1 MTDPEEQIHVTPWR
15 PSIVTSRPQ
24 SARSANRARY
34 GREVTGNPTSRDYNK
49 ASILDVVLSRAP
61 LTRNELIELT
71 GLSKATVSR
80 AVEELR
86 ADGCVVD
93 GGVDEVTGRGRRSTY
108 LEVPGTMGHVAGIS
122 FGMQTTCVLV
132 ADLRGREVRH
142 VLVPTMD
149 HHEVRNAAEWLVG
162 LMAEASE
169 SAEGPLRQIVVAVPG
184 RVRSGTEIFG
194 PAESMKVFAGSG
206 LQRTLADLVNAPVLL
221 ESDANASLLRIL
233 TEDATLRNAVLF
245 SLSSILNF
253 ASCTEHELLRG
264 RTPAFGDIGV
274 LFSGVGNEILD
285 GLLSTS
291 GLLRFARGRGLDL
304 ERIEDLWLQPHEV
317 SRAEVLDAFT
327 TAIVTAVSAV
337 AVTLDPE
344 SVFFVGRLRPLV
356 DEVLPEVRRRL
367 DKSLPTAPEV
377 KAPTQ
382 VLGLS
387 VARGAVYACLG
398 MARDRLRDAV
408 LEARRQGQH
417 AEQSAPAF

>member
-1 MTDPEEQIHVTPWR
+1 MHVTPLW
-15 PSIVTSRPQ
+15 PSVVTSEPP
-24 SARSANRARY
+24 ARSAYRARY
-34 GREVTGNPTSRDYNK
+34 GREATGNPTSRDYNK
-49 ASILDVVLSRAP
+49 ASVLDVLLSRAP

-86 ADGCVVD
+86 ADGFVVN
-93 GGVDEVTGRGRRSTY
+93 GGVDEVTGRGRRSTN
-108 LEVPGTMGHVAGIS
+108 LDVPGTTGHVVGIS
-122 FGMQTTCVLV
+122 FGAQTTCALV

-142 VLVPTMD
+142 VIVPTVD
-149 HHEVRNAAEWLVG
+149 HQEVRSAAEWLVG
-162 LMAEASE
+162 LMAEASKP
-169 SAEGPLRQIVVAVPG
+169 AEGPLRQIVVAVPG

-194 PAESMKVFAGSG
+194 PAEAMKIFAGSG
-206 LQRTLADLVNAPVLL
+206 LQRILADLVNAPVLL
-221 ESDANASLLRIL
+221 DSDANAALLGIL
-233 TEDATLRNAVLF
+233 TEDATLSNAALF

-253 ASCTEHELLRG
+253 ASCTDHELVRG

-291 GLLRFARGRGLDL
+291 GLLRFVRGRGLDL
-304 ERIEDLWLQPHEV
+304 ERIEDLWLQPHDEV
-317 SRAEVLDAFT
+317 SRADVLDAFT
-327 TAIVTAVSAV
+327 TALVTAVSAV

-344 SVFFVGRLRPLV
+344 SVYFVGRLRPLV

-367 DKSLPTAPEV
+367 DKSLTTVPEV
-377 KAPTQ
+377 KAATQ

-387 VARGAVYACLG
+387 VARGAVDACLG

-408 LEARRQGQH
+408 LEARRQSQH
-417 AEQSAPAF
+417 TEQSAPAF

>member
-1 MTDPEEQIHVTPWR
+1 
-15 PSIVTSRPQ
+15 
-24 SARSANRARY
+24 
-34 GREVTGNPTSRDYNK
+34 VTGNPTSRDYNK
-49 ASILDVVLSRAP
+49 ASVLDVVLTRAP
-61 LTRNELIELT
+61 LTRNELMKMT

-80 AVEELR
+80 AVEELQ
-86 ADGCVVD
+86 ADGFVVN

-108 LEVPGTMGHVAGIS
+108 LEVPGTMGHVVGIS
-122 FGMQTTCVLV
+122 FGVQTTCVLV

-142 VLVPTMD
+142 VIVPTVN
-149 HHEVRNAAEWLVG
+149 HHEVTNAVEWLVG

-194 PAESMKVFAGSG
+194 PAESMTIFAGSG
-206 LQRTLADLVNAPVLL
+206 LQRTVADLVNAPVLL
-221 ESDANASLLRIL
+221 ESDANASLLGIL
-233 TEDATLRNAVLF
+233 AEDATLSNAALF

-253 ASCTEHELLRG
+253 ASCTDHELVRG

-291 GLLRFARGRGLDL
+291 GLLRFVRGRGLDP
-304 ERIEDLWLQPHEV
+304 ERIEDLWLQPHDEV
-317 SRAEVLDAFT
+317 SRAKVLDAFT
-327 TAIVTAVSAV
+327 TALVTAVSAV

-344 SVFFVGRLRPLV
+344 SVYFVGRLRPLV
-356 DEVLPEVRRRL
+356 EEVLPEVRRRL
-367 DKSLPTAPEV
+367 DKSLTTVPEV
-377 KAPTQ
+377 KAAKQ

-387 VARGAVYACLG
+387 VARGAVYACLE

-417 AEQSAPAF
+417 TEQSAPAF